1 MMLLAKVAVAAS
13 NTAAAAPSPL
23 EFEPITRFPVQHD
36 FLTWCHQMSTGSA
49 ILLILVGIVYLMYGF
64 TMFRGLILLN
74 AMLLGAYVGV
84 IVGTHY
90 SAYPLAGGLIG
101 AVIAGITAWPLM
113 KWAVA
118 VIGGVVGAVL
128 GASVWMAAD
137 LDPNYAWAG
146 ALTGLVG
153 FGLFSFILFRASII
167 MYTSLQGAM
176 MVVMGLLGLTFK
188 YPEIAQKVTASLT
201 SQPLMLPIAVGV
213 PVLLGLIYQ
222 QTHSQG
228 EAGPA
233 PAAPA
238 KKG

>member
-1 MMLLAKVAVAAS
+1 MMLLLAKTAAAAA
-13 NTAAAAPSPL
+13 NTTAAAPSPL
-23 EFEPITRFPVQHD
+23 DFEPITRFPVQQD
-36 FLTWCHQMSTGSA
+36 FLTWCHQVSTGSA
-49 ILLILVGIVYLMYGF
+49 ILIMLAGVVYLMYGWK
-64 TMFRGLILLN
+64 MFRGLILLN
-74 AMLLGAYVGV
+74 AVLIGAYIGV
-84 IVGTHY
+84 IVGSRYAT
-90 SAYPLAGGLIG
+90 YPLAGGLIG
-101 AVIAGITAWPLM
+101 AAIAGITTWPLM

-118 VIGGVVGAVL
+118 VIGGLVGAVL

-137 LDPNYAWAG
+137 LDPAYAWAG

-167 MYTSLQGAM
+167 MYTSLQGAI
-176 MVVMGLLGLTFK
+176 MVVMGLLGLAFK
-188 YPEIAQKVTASLT
+188 YPEMAQKVSTSLT

-228 EAGPA
+228 ESGP
-233 PAAPA
+233 PAPA